1 METFTGDPI
10 YRAFQSR
17 SALHSA
23 RENVV
28 KSFAKVASKR
38 DQLAAKDRDIVPEQE
53 FFTASNFE
61 QQMGLNAK
69 RKAIEA
75 VDNRKWNQM
84 MNDERDTLKRAR
96 AKLAQ
101 SGINTKTPSVA
112 GGISGRSSVLNHS
125 RASIPSAL
133 TPNVNRSP
141 LRGNAKNDGL

>member
-1 METFTGDPI
+1 M

-23 RENVV
+23 RENVA

-69 RKAIEA
+69 RKAI
-75 VDNRKWNQM
+75 
-84 MNDERDTLKRAR
+84 
-96 AKLAQ
+96 
-101 SGINTKTPSVA
+101 
-112 GGISGRSSVLNHS
+112 
-125 RASIPSAL
+125 
-133 TPNVNRSP
+133 
-141 LRGNAKNDGL
+141 